1 MPEREKVIRG
11 LTICTDSTPV
21 EDCRKCPYH
30 GDDHCTDTVM
40 MEALALLRE
49 QEAVRPETI
58 VRTGMRE
65 EPTIQ
70 AIVCGNCLKI
80 MGYCVVYN
88 FCPWCGRAVKWD
100 A

>member
-1 MPEREKVIRG
+1 MYELDREKVIKGLEEAIRTIETHVPERYRG
-11 LTICTDSTPV
+11 YSRLACHDAI
-21 EDCRKCPYH
+21 
-30 GDDHCTDTVM
+30 
-40 MEALALLRE
+40 ALLRE

-65 EPTIQ
+65 EPTIH
-70 AIVCGNCLKI
+70 ALVCGNCHKI

-100 A
+100 DP